1 MYLIGKFGIIQID
14 IKFKTNIKSNEPTIK
29 GR

>member
-14 IKFKTNIKSNEPTIK
+14 IKFKTNINNEPTIK